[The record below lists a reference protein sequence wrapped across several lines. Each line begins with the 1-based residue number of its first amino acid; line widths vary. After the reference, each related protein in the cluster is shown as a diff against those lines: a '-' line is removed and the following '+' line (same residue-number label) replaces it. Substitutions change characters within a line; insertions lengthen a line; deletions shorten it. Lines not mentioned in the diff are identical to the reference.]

1 MDKHLMQPADSRKE
15 DQESKETKDE
25 MEYGE
30 IVIQT
35 TKTPE
40 CRKSMEKLSKKRK
53 TSTWCVTERK
63 YPVIAPEHTEIP
75 MEKLSKRK
83 TSACVTERKYPVV
96 TQKTQ
101 NRNRLLK
108 WL

>member
-15 DQESKETKDE
+15 DQESEETKDE

-53 TSTWCVTERK
+53 TST
-63 YPVIAPEHTEIP
+63 
-75 MEKLSKRK
+75 
-83 TSACVTERKYPVV
+83 CVTERKYPVV

-101 NRNRLLK
+101 NTNTLLK
-108 WL
+108 CL